1 MLAVV
6 KTPHTDLRIKGFI
19 PHPVLKVLRTEYGK
33 SLKVKVDDDDEE
45 LVDFF
50 ETDLFKDFKKRMK
63 PGDYIKMY
71 RENMHLTQ
79 AELGKKV
86 NMSRAYICDV
96 EHGRRT
102 ISKDIAKKFSK
113 LFKISAIHLI

>member
-1 MLAVV
+1 M
-6 KTPHTDLRIKGFI
+6 R
-19 PHPVLKVLRTEYGK
+19 
-33 SLKVKVDDDDEE
+33 
-45 LVDFF
+45 
-50 ETDLFKDFKKRMK
+50 
-63 PGDYIKMY
+63 PGDYVKMY
-71 RENMHLTQ
+71 RENMRLTQ